1 METFEKINERVYL
14 DKRVSGILDGPECR
28 YTTEWT
34 FKYKNSEGKKRV
46 EMQFYECPM
55 HSQGDNIFLR
65 KYISK
70 IQVFWYI
77 HLKKKPPTIQFWHP
91 SCYVSNAIDYTSLI
105 LRFFL
110 VSGLLL
116 LIHFYKTID
125 ILIGKKMKVIVLLQ
139 K

>member
-1 METFEKINERVYL
+1 MSNAFLGGQYILKKIYIWNL
-14 DKRVSGILDGPECR
+14 GILV
-28 YTTEWT
+28 YT
-34 FKYKNSEGKKRV
+34 F
-46 EMQFYECPM
+46 
-55 HSQGDNIFLR
+55 
-65 KYISK
+65 
-70 IQVFWYI
+70 
-77 HLKKKPPTIQFWHP
+77 KKKPPTIQFWHP